1 MARNDK
7 SESGDSQH
15 TGTSHEGFAY
25 IGKHNERGPLIS
37 QPDRLIRYLEH
48 GVQIWTLLIESCYAL
63 IS

>member
-7 SESGDSQH
+7 SESGGSQH
-15 TGTSHEGFAY
+15 TGTGHEGFAY

-48 GVQIWTLLIESCYAL
+48 GV
-63 IS
+63 